1 MSTTRR
7 VFLSRTAVLAAGVAG
22 CVAAQTPGS
31 HPEARV
37 DQPVAY
43 QPPKRPVIVTRETG
57 DNSIA
62 EAFAMLEQGA
72 DTLDA
77 ALHICQAREDDAHDH
92 SVGLGGL
99 PNEDGV
105 VELDA
110 SVMHGPTRRA
120 GSVAALPSIRHAARV
135 AETVMRR
142 TAHVM
147 IVGQGAEKFAVTEG
161 FQREDM
167 LTDDARKIWLLW
179 KEHGIGWWG
188 PGLDSPD
195 WKPPVLLQPGEI
207 PTVPR
212 ASLSPGLSPSLN
224 PDRSLLPRHP
234 ASEHL
239 PAVEARMRY
248 LSERADRMGIPARL
262 RPEAVLQILWPTTG
276 TIHVSALNTKGEISG
291 ATTTAGLAWK
301 IPGRV
306 GDSPIIGAGC
316 YTDQDIGSAGAT
328 GNGEENI
335 KIAGAHTIVDLMR
348 HGATPKEAGL
358 EALRRIARN
367 YNNDMT
373 RLRYL
378 DMIYYIVRRDGAYA
392 GVSLWS
398 TRGTGDRKNFVVHD
412 GTQRTEPCDYLF
424 EGTTLSIHPF

>member
-1 MSTTRR
+1 MSTSRR
-7 VFLSRTAVLAAGVAG
+7 VFISRTALLAAGVAG
-22 CVAAQTPGS
+22 SAAQNSAP
-31 HPEARV
+31 HPDA
-37 DQPVAY
+37 PITY
-43 QPPKRPVIVTRETG
+43 QPPRKPVIITRETG
-57 DNSIA
+57 DNSVA
-62 EAFAMLEQGA
+62 EAYALLAQGA
-72 DTLDA
+72 DTLEA
-77 ALHICQAREDDAHDH
+77 ALHICQGREDDPTDH

-99 PNEDGV
+99 PNEDGI

-110 SVMHGPTRRA
+110 SVMHGPSRRA
-120 GSVAALPSIRHAARV
+120 GSVAALPSIRHAAKL
-135 AETVMRR
+135 ADTVMRR

-147 IVGQGAEKFAVTEG
+147 IVGNGAEKFAVAEG
-161 FQREDM
+161 FQPENL

-195 WKPPVLLQPGEI
+195 WKPPVATPPGAI
-207 PTVPR
+207 PH
-212 ASLSPGLSPSLN
+212 AA
-224 PDRSLLPRHP
+224 LLPRHP
-234 ASEHL
+234 GPEYL
-239 PAVEARMRY
+239 PAIEARLRF

-262 RPEAVLQILWPTTG
+262 RAEAALQVLWPTTG
-276 TIHVSALNTKGEISG
+276 TIHVSTLNTRGEMSG
-291 ATTTAGLAWK
+291 ATTTAGFAWK

-348 HGATPKEAGL
+348 RGATPKEAGL
-358 EALRRIARN
+358 EALRRLARN

-378 DMIYYIVRRDGAYA
+378 DMVYYILRRDGAYA
-392 GVSLWS
+392 SVSLWS
-398 TRGTGDRKNFVVHD
+398 TRGTGEQKKFVVHD
-412 GTQRTEPCDYLF
+412 GTLRTEPCDYLF
-424 EGTTLSIHPF
+424 EGTTQSIHPF

>member
-1 MSTTRR
+1 MSTSRR
-7 VFLSRTAVLAAGVAG
+7 HFLSRTAMLAASVAG
-22 CVAAQTPGS
+22 NSAAQTSAAAQTLAS
-31 HPEARV
+31 HHEA
-37 DQPVAY
+37 PVTY
-43 QPPKRPVIVTRETG
+43 QPPKKPVIITRETG
-57 DNSIA
+57 DNSVA
-62 EAFAMLEQGA
+62 EAYALLEQGA
-72 DTLDA
+72 DTLEA
-77 ALHICQAREDDAHDH
+77 ALHICQAREDDPTDH

-99 PNEDGV
+99 PNEDGI

-120 GSVAALPSIRHAARV
+120 GSVAALPNIRHAGRL
-135 AETVMRR
+135 AETVMHR

-147 IVGQGAEKFAVTEG
+147 IVGKGAENFAVAEG
-161 FQREDM
+161 FPREDL

-188 PGLDSPD
+188 PGIDSPD
-195 WKPPVLLQPGEI
+195 WKPPVTTPPGTIPHAAI
-207 PTVPR
+207 PT
-212 ASLSPGLSPSLN
+212 LQ
-224 PDRSLLPRHP
+224 LPRHP
-234 ASEHL
+234 APEHL
-239 PAVEARMRY
+239 PAVEATLRY
-248 LSERADRMGIPARL
+248 LSERADRMGIPPRL
-262 RPEAVLQILWPTTG
+262 RAEAALQVLWPTTG
-276 TIHVSALNTKGEISG
+276 TIHVSALNTKGELSG
-291 ATTTAGLAWK
+291 ATTTSGLAWK

-348 HGATPKEAGL
+348 QGATPKEAGL
-358 EALRRIARN
+358 EALRRLARN
-367 YNNDMT
+367 YNNDLT

-378 DMIYYIVRRDGAYA
+378 DMIYYILRRDGAYA

-398 TRGTGDRKNFVVHD
+398 TRGTGTQKKFVVHD
-412 GTQRTEPCDYLF
+412 GTLRTEPCDYLF

>member
-1 MSTTRR
+1 MSTSRR
-7 VFLSRTAVLAAGVAG
+7 DFLSRTALLAAGVAG
-22 CVAAQTPGS
+22 SAAAQP
-31 HPEARV
+31 PETAHRN
-37 DQPVAY
+37 DLRVAY
-43 QPPKRPVIVTRETG
+43 QPPKKPVIITRETG
-57 DNSIA
+57 DNSVA
-62 EAFAMLEQGA
+62 EAYALLERGA

-77 ALHICQAREDDAHDH
+77 ALHICQAREDDPNDH

-99 PNEDGV
+99 PNEDGI

-120 GSVAALPSIRHAARV
+120 GSVAALPNICHAARV
-135 AETVMRR
+135 AKTVMCR

-147 IVGQGAEKFAVTEG
+147 IVGNNAEKFAVAEG
-161 FQREDM
+161 FQRENL

-195 WKPPVLLQPGEI
+195 WKPPVLMQPGAI
-207 PTVPR
+207 PHAT
-212 ASLSPGLSPSLN
+212 LI
-224 PDRSLLPRHP
+224 PRHP
-234 ASEHL
+234 APEHL
-239 PAVEARMRY
+239 PAVEATMRNLY
-248 LSERADRMGIPARL
+248 DTADRMGIPARL
-262 RPEAVLQILWPTTG
+262 RREAVLQVMWPTTG
-276 TIHVSALNTKGEISG
+276 TIHVSTLNTKGEMSG
-291 ATTTAGLAWK
+291 ATTTSGLAWK

-335 KIAGAHTIVDLMR
+335 KVVGAHTIIDQMR
-348 HGATPKEAGL
+348 QGATPKEAGL

-367 YNNDMT
+367 CNNDMT
-373 RLRYL
+373 KLRYL
-378 DMIYYIVRRDGAYA
+378 DMIYYIVRRDGDYA

-398 TRGTGDRKNFVVHD
+398 TRGTGAQKKFVVHD

>member
-1 MSTTRR
+1 MPTSRR
-7 VFLSRTAVLAAGVAG
+7 DFLSRSAILAAGVAG
-22 CVAAQTPGS
+22 SAAAQSPTPQ
-31 HPEARV
+31 A
-37 DQPVAY
+37 DA
-43 QPPKRPVIVTRETG
+43 PPTFTPPRRPVIVTRETG

-62 EAFAMLEQGA
+62 EAYAMLEQGV
-72 DTLDA
+72 DTLEA
-77 ALHICQAREDDAHDH
+77 AIHICQAREDDPHDH

-110 SVMHGPTRRA
+110 CVMHGPTRRA
-120 GSVAALPSIRHAARV
+120 GSTAALPNIRHAARV

-142 TAHVM
+142 TSHVM
-147 IVGQGAEKFAVTEG
+147 IVGQGAERFAVTEG
-161 FQREDM
+161 FHREDM

-195 WKPPVLLQPGEI
+195 WKPPVLLKPGEI

-212 ASLSPGLSPSLN
+212 AGLDPATDPS
-224 PDRSLLPRHP
+224 RALLPRHP
-234 ASEHL
+234 APEHL
-239 PAVEARMRY
+239 PAVEARLRF
-248 LSERADRMGIPARL
+248 LTDRADRMGIPARL
-262 RPEAVLQILWPTTG
+262 RQKAALEVLWPTTG
-276 TIHVSALNTKGEISG
+276 TIHVSCLNTKGEISG

-316 YTDQDIGSAGAT
+316 YTNQDIGSAGAT

-348 HGATPKEAGL
+348 QGATPKEAGL

-373 RLRYL
+373 KLRYL
-378 DMIYYIVRRDGAYA
+378 DMVYYIVRRDGAYA

-398 TRGTGDRKNFVVHD
+398 TRGVGTQKKFVVHD

>member
-1 MSTTRR
+1 MSTSRR
-7 VFLSRTAVLAAGVAG
+7 DFLSRTAILAAGVAG
-22 CVAAQTPGS
+22 TAASQSPAPHADAPPTFT
-31 HPEARV
+31 
-37 DQPVAY
+37 
-43 QPPKRPVIVTRETG
+43 PPKHPVIVTRETG

-62 EAFAMLEQGA
+62 EAYAMLLQGA
-72 DTLDA
+72 DTLEA
-77 ALHICQAREDDAHDH
+77 AIHICQAREDDPNDH

-110 SVMHGPTRRA
+110 CVMHGPTRRA
-120 GSVAALPSIRHAARV
+120 GSTAALPNIRHAARV

-142 TAHVM
+142 TSHVM
-147 IVGQGAEKFAVTEG
+147 IVAQGAERFAVTEG
-161 FQREDM
+161 FHREDM

-195 WKPPVLLQPGEI
+195 WKPPVLLKPGEI

-212 ASLSPGLSPSLN
+212 ADLGPSTD
-224 PDRSLLPRHP
+224 PSHVLLPRHP
-234 ASEHL
+234 TPEHL
-239 PAVEARMRY
+239 PAVEARLRF
-248 LSERADRMGIPARL
+248 LTDRADRMGIPARL
-262 RPEAVLQILWPTTG
+262 RQQAALEVLWPTTG
-276 TIHVSALNTKGEISG
+276 TIHVSCLNTKGEISG

-316 YTDQDIGSAGAT
+316 FTDQDIGSAGAT

-348 HGATPKEAGL
+348 RGATPKEAGL

-373 RLRYL
+373 KLRYL

-398 TRGTGDRKNFVVHD
+398 TRGTGAQKKFVVHD

>member
-7 VFLSRTAVLAAGVAG
+7 AFLSRSAI
-22 CVAAQTPGS
+22 VAAAAATTAAAQHPDITPTF
-31 HPEARV
+31 A
-37 DQPVAY
+37 
-43 QPPKRPVIVTRETG
+43 PPKKPVIITRETG
-57 DNSIA
+57 DNAVA
-62 EAFAMLEQGA
+62 EAFALLEQGS
-72 DTLDA
+72 DTLEA
-77 ALHICQAREDDAHDH
+77 ALHICGAREDDASDH
-92 SVGLGGL
+92 SVGYGGL

-110 SVMHGPTRRA
+110 CVMHGPTRRA
-120 GSVAALPSIRHAARV
+120 GSVAALPNIRHAARV
-135 AETVMRR
+135 ADTVMRR

-147 IVGQGAEKFAVTEG
+147 IVGSNAETFAVTEG
-161 FQREDM
+161 FQRENM

-188 PGLDSPD
+188 PGIDSPH
-195 WKPPVLLQPGEI
+195 WKPPIQTPGAI
-207 PTVPR
+207 PH
-212 ASLSPGLSPSLN
+212 ASLY
-224 PDRSLLPRHP
+224 PRHP
-234 ASEHL
+234 TSEHL
-239 PAVEARMRY
+239 PAIEARLRY
-248 LSERADRMGIPARL
+248 LSDRADRMGVPANL
-262 RPEAVLQILWPTTG
+262 RHEAALQILWPTTG
-276 TIHVSALNTKGEISG
+276 TIHVSALNTKGEMSG
-291 ATTTAGLAWK
+291 ATTTSGMAWK

-335 KIAGAHTIVDLMR
+335 KIAGAHTIIDCMR
-348 HGATPKEAGL
+348 RGATPKEAGL

-373 RLRYL
+373 KLRYL
-378 DMIYYIVRRDGAYA
+378 DMIYYILRRDGAYA

-398 TRGTGDRKNFVVHD
+398 TRGTGSQKKFVVHD
-412 GTQRTEPCDYLF
+412 GTQRTEPCAFLF

>member
-7 VFLSRTAVLAAGVAG
+7 DFLSRTALMAAGVAG
-22 CVAAQTPGS
+22 SGVGEAADVKDREGLPA
-31 HPEARV
+31 H
-37 DQPVAY
+37 Y
-43 QPPKRPVIVTRETG
+43 QPPKKPVIVTHETG
-57 DNSIA
+57 DNTVA
-62 EAFAMLEQGA
+62 EAYSMLEHGA

-77 ALHICQAREDDAHDH
+77 ALHICQAREDDPNDH

-110 SVMHGPTRRA
+110 CVMHGPTRRA
-120 GSVAALPSIRHAARV
+120 GAVGAVQNIRHAALL

-142 TAHVM
+142 TGHVM
-147 IVGQGAEKFAVTEG
+147 IVGNGAEKFAVAEG
-161 FQREDM
+161 FHRENL

-179 KEHGIGWWG
+179 KEHSNGWWG

-195 WKPPVLLQPGEI
+195 WKPPVVQKPARG
-207 PTVPR
+207 PM
-212 ASLSPGLSPSLN
+212 AMM
-224 PDRSLLPRHP
+224 LPRHP
-234 ASEHL
+234 APEDVPMVRTAMQRL
-239 PAVEARMRY
+239 LEM
-248 LSERADRMGIPARL
+248 ADRMGIRPYL
-262 RPEAVLQILWPTTG
+262 RREAALQVLWPTTG
-276 TIHVSALNTKGEISG
+276 TIHVSALNAKGEISG
-291 ATTTAGLAWK
+291 ATTTSGLAWK
-301 IPGRV
+301 IAGRL

-335 KIAGAHTIVDLMR
+335 KVAGAHTIVDQMR
-348 HGATPKEAGL
+348 QGATPKEAGM

-373 RLRYL
+373 KLRYL

-398 TRGTGDRKNFVVHD
+398 TRSTGERKKYVVHD
-412 GTQRTEPCDYLF
+412 GTLRTEPCDYLF
-424 EGTTLSIHPF
+424 EGTTLSMHPF